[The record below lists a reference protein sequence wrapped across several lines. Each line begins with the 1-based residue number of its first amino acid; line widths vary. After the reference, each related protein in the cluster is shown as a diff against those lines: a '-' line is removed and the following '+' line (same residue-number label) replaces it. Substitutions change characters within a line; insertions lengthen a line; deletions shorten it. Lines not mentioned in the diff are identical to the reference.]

1 MSVRYL
7 IAACSA
13 LCALADSATAQ
24 TAPRPPVARQAVV
37 PNVVRNTS
45 PDETWTIPDR
55 NRVNE
60 GTVTVITAPA
70 GGATSVF
77 GSDMARVIDDD
88 ATVRVL
94 PVLGKGPV
102 RYVLDLPSLKT
113 LVTGTA
119 TTGVP

>member
-7 IAACSA
+7 IAACFA
-13 LCALADSATAQ
+13 LCALADSAMAQ

-70 GGATSVF
+70 AGATPVF
-77 GSDMARVIDDD
+77 GPGQARAIRDEGTGRP
-88 ATVRVL
+88 APPLREE
-94 PVLGKGPV
+94 PGPN
-102 RYVLDLPSLKT
+102 LLAL
-113 LVTGTA
+113 
-119 TTGVP
+119 

>member
-7 IAACSA
+7 IAACFA
-13 LCALADSATAQ
+13 LCALADSAMAQ

-37 PNVVRNTS
+37 PSVVRNPG

-77 GSDMARVIDDD
+77 G
-88 ATVRVL
+88 
-94 PVLGKGPV
+94 GHG
-102 RYVLDLPSLKT
+102 
-113 LVTGTA
+113 TGNR
-119 TTGVP
+119 

>member
-60 GTVTVITAPA
+60 GTGTVITAPA
-70 GGATSVF
+70 GRAPARFGPHTAT
-77 GSDMARVIDDD
+77 
-88 ATVRVL
+88 
-94 PVLGKGPV
+94 GKGGGAAGSRLSP
-102 RYVLDLPSLKT
+102 RRK
-113 LVTGTA
+113 GA
-119 TTGVP
+119 G